1 MNYLSSVPVYFVFIV
16 SILTLLFGFF
26 AGYLAFEFHAERQ
39 ERRHEEERKKEEVR
53 KQWMSFIKNIQG
65 GLNE

>member
-1 MNYLSSVPVYFVFIV
+1 MNYLSSVPVYFVFAL

-26 AGYLAFEFHAERQ
+26 AGFIASQLHAERE
-39 ERRHEEERKKEEVR
+39 ERRQEEERKKDEVR